1 MLAARRLLRAKKKKR
16 ATFSAAT
23 DLVSLAV
30 NRELKQHNNGAINHV
45 KCGLSLVL
53 VVLVIQMRTP
63 PRTQPLT
70 DKL

>member
-1 MLAARRLLRAKKKKR
+1 MPAARRLLRA
-16 ATFSAAT
+16 AA
-23 DLVSLAV
+23 DLVSLGV
-30 NRELKQHNNGAINHV
+30 NRELKQHNNGAVNHV

-63 PRTQPLT
+63 PPSNPTP